1 MKQSVRFF
9 AIGLMTSAIL
19 MFGYFAIF
27 DKSAAVEN
35 IPVEELIAQ
44 IEEDDYRVISEEDFI
59 SFSLMNKDEVE
70 ANAKDKADEKKPDKK
85 DADAKSSDN
94 KEDEKTDDKKDK
106 EKKSD
111 DKKDSDKSKE
121 KSDKDK
127 KKDRDK
133 SEDSDKPKKVTFTTK
148 PGIVTEDIAEILYD
162 KKVIDDKRKFEKF
175 LEDNGH
181 SAYIQIGKFEVTTDM
196 TYQEIAD
203 VITTYPGSN

>member
-70 ANAKDKADEKKPDKK
+70 ANAKDKAD
-85 DADAKSSDN
+85 AKSSDN
-94 KEDEKTDDKKDK
+94 KEAKKEDEKTDDKKDK

-111 DKKDSDKSKE
+111 DKKDNDKSKE

-127 KKDRDK
+127 KKDRDT

-175 LEDNGH
+175 LEDNGY